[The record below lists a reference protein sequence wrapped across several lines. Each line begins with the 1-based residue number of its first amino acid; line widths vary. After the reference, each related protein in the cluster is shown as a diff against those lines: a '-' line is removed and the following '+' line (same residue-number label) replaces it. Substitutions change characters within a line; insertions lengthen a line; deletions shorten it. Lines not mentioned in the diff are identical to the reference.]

1 MMDEVR
7 RYLHKAE
14 HALEVAEDLLKDG
27 HAPDAASKIYYA
39 MYYAAQALLNA
50 EGINV
55 VKHSAVES
63 AFGYHF
69 AKTGKLDPKFHR
81 MLMNARKIRELADY
95 DIDEEIIEPVASLKI
110 GEGRAFLS
118 VIKDYLGL

>member
-1 MMDEVR
+1 MTDEVR
-7 RYLHKAE
+7 RYLRKAE

-27 HAPDAASKIYYA
+27 HVPDAASKTYYA

-50 EGINV
+50 DGIDV
-55 VKHSAVES
+55 VKHSAVEA

-69 AKTGKLDPKFHR
+69 AKTGKIDTKFHR
-81 MLMNARKIRELADY
+81 MLMNARKIREIADY
-95 DIDEEIIEPVASLKI
+95 DIDEEIVEPVASLKI
-110 GEGRAFLS
+110 DEGRAFLS

>member
-7 RYLHKAE
+7 RYLRKAE
-14 HALEVAEDLLKDG
+14 HALEVAEDLLKGG

-50 EGINV
+50 DGIDV

-63 AFGYHF
+63 AFGCYF
-69 AKTGKLDPKFHR
+69 AKPGKIDPKLHR
-81 MLMNARKIRELADY
+81 MLINAQKIRGNGARGNVDGSNY
-95 DIDEEIIEPVASLKI
+95 
-110 GEGRAFLS
+110 
-118 VIKDYLGL
+118 